1 MEAMD
6 KIPKDL
12 KRWLKDNGRYTEF
25 LRLIKVCG
33 YTVKDLTHTH
43 IVSAY
48 YDGVYRG
55 RYEYD
60 IKKWFNTPSNEKY
73 IVTKDK
79 NVVEYSLFLDKLKL
93 NWK

>member
-1 MEAMD
+1 MKTMD

-12 KRWLKDNGRYTEF
+12 KRWLKDNSRYTEF
-25 LRLIKVCG
+25 LRLI
-33 YTVKDLTHTH
+33 
-43 IVSAY
+43 
-48 YDGVYRG
+48 
-55 RYEYD
+55 YD
-60 IKKWFNTPSNEKY
+60 IKKWLNTPSNEKY